1 MTAGAAARK
10 IHSICQRKCKW
21 MKCDMC
27 VSVSEEGWKL
37 FQERWQNS
45 VNAFSQVAWN
55 VITIVDCR
63 VLTIDFVKILR
74 VLKFMDVWKWRVE
87 MTKKIGIKFLNLKK
101 SIKFCKNLKIY
112 ISLNLKNAQSLFK
125 LLEILLLSTFHTTF
139 MMCEHQAIYVLIY
152 WLLLNYSHLLK
163 ASKSFKFTFFLEESK
178 LHFVMK
184 KQFICILRAAVKCQ
198 C

>member
-1 MTAGAAARK
+1 M
-10 IHSICQRKCKW
+10 
-21 MKCDMC
+21 
-27 VSVSEEGWKL
+27 
-37 FQERWQNS
+37 
-45 VNAFSQVAWN
+45 
-55 VITIVDCR
+55 
-63 VLTIDFVKILR
+63 
-74 VLKFMDVWKWRVE
+74 
-87 MTKKIGIKFLNLKK
+87 
-101 SIKFCKNLKIY
+101 
-112 ISLNLKNAQSLFK
+112 FK

-198 C
+198 CWKNIALYLRNEFIHRIVSTQNNGGGVHMKFLINFPNQMLCFKPYSSWCVTDCNFFFLVKNESINWNLKKEFSRNFRLMKKFNQKKYIENHIKHTHAQWQRNI